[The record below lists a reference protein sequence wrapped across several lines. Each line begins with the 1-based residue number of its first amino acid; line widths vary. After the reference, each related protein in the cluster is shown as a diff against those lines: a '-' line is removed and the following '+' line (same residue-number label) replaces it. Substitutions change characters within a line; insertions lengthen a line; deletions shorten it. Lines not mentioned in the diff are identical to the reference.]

1 MRVLIISAVAL
12 ILPTSS
18 SAQEQEQVDRA
29 KAAIGRNLK
38 DPYSA
43 VYEGI
48 YFGRT
53 AKGDPVVCGTVNAK
67 NSMGGYAGRKR
78 FYYFTDEYLEIESG
92 KQRSVILE
100 AWCLPS

>member
-12 ILPTSS
+12 ILTTSS

-48 YFGRT
+48 YFGKT

-67 NSMGGYAGRKR
+67 NSMGGYTGRKR
-78 FYYFTDEYLEIESG
+78 FYYFREDVYEVESG
-92 KQRSVILE
+92 KQPSVILE
-100 AWCLPS
+100 AFCLGK